1 MPPHGSPT
9 DAADSVTLSYPED
22 LSAWGRSK
30 VSTSAFRAYLRRAHD
45 AASEGDEWDEFVGTG
60 CCGDSLDVPL
70 VVESVE
76 GGSQIGPDTAFV
88 FEVREAAGVAGNWRV
103 QSAGGPR
110 Q

>member
-1 MPPHGSPT
+1 MT
-9 DAADSVTLSYPED
+9 ATRDDATAGRVVVSYPAD
-22 LSAWGRSK
+22 LSPWGRSK
-30 VSTSAFRAYLRRAHD
+30 VETSAFRAYLRTAHET
-45 AASEGDEWDEFVGTG
+45 ASVGDEWAEFVGTG
-60 CCGDSLDVPL
+60 CCGSSLDVPL